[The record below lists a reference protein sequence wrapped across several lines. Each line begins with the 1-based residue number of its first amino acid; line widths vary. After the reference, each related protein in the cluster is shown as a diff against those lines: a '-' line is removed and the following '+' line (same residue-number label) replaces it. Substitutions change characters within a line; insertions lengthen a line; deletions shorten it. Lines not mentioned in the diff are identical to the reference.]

1 MCGGKRPLAASC
13 RRERVAGIPHCRPRR
28 RSDRPPRAGARL
40 SFPGLL
46 WDPGEARTP
55 SSRIRVRVEART

>member
-1 MCGGKRPLAASC
+1 MSSLPEFRIAV
-13 RRERVAGIPHCRPRR
+13 REDGLIA
-28 RSDRPPRAGARL
+28 PPRAGARL